1 MSWEREEGKFQS
13 SSHSS
18 QGQYNPFY
26 EEDQLELM
34 ERQQNRLSDSRLV
47 RNPKS
52 GGIGI
57 VRYNPATQSDP
68 EDTSLRASEM
78 SETEEFI
85 ERDIRASGKCRQLC
99 SLSTLIILSQ
109 VWIWFC

>member
-1 MSWEREEGKFQS
+1 MAWEEEGKFQS

-34 ERQQNRLSDSRLV
+34 ERRQDRLSDSRLV

-52 GGIGI
+52 VGGIGI
-57 VRYNPATQSDP
+57 VRYNPTIQSDP
-68 EDTSLRASEM
+68 EDPIPRVRETSEID
-78 SETEEFI
+78 EFI
-85 ERDIRASGKCRQLC
+85 ERDARASGKCRQLC
-99 SLSTLIILSQ
+99 SFSTLIILSQ
-109 VWIWFC
+109 VRRSPG